1 MAYKP
6 YKRKKLSTIDEL
18 DREIIKLKW
27 RKRKLTNLID
37 QNTDDI
43 KDNFFRMT
51 LNSAIGFGP
60 KNPSWFGSTIN
71 NVLDSD
77 TVKDGIKMLFE
88 AVKEKIMSLFD
99 SFKDKNSRT

>member
-6 YKRKKLSTIDEL
+6 YKRKKFHTIEDL

-27 RKRKLTNLID
+27 RRKKINNLID
-37 QNTDDI
+37 NNTDDL
-43 KDNFFRMT
+43 KDNFLRMG
-51 LNSAIGFGP
+51 LNSLIGFGP

-77 TVKDGIKMLFE
+77 SVKDGIKMLFE
-88 AVKEKIMSLFD
+88 SIKEKIMSLID
-99 SFKDKNSRT
+99 GFKPKS